1 MKDDTESAPRPSEVA
16 MWHKLSGLPD
26 NVTDEGV
33 VVGVDA
39 GRRLQAEK
47 QSLRAEI
54 EALSAAHI
62 ADEVRNRARLA
73 ASYLVAGDVETARR
87 YVTAAR
93 ELRSTLES
101 KHVIARA
108 IAREQISGIWSG
120 ICFGAAAGLANRLS

>member
-1 MKDDTESAPRPSEVA
+1 MKDDKEPAPRPSQVA

-33 VVGVDA
+33 VVRVDA

-54 EALSAAHI
+54 EALSAAHMG
-62 ADEVRNRARLA
+62 DEVRNRARLS
-73 ASYLVAGDVETARR
+73 ASYLVAGDVETAAR

-101 KHVIARA
+101 DSHC
-108 IAREQISGIWSG
+108 E
-120 ICFGAAAGLANRLS
+120 